1 MSFFEFPHTRTYDS
15 DLGWLI
21 KKIGELIENIT
32 SLFGWKAEHEQQY
45 ATLRSDVDNII
56 GGTLSLLTVRKYA
69 FIGDSWIQSGE
80 MMRNLATITG
90 LDIGTDIFYS
100 GSGGAGFTIASTTG
114 QTFGEQVQ
122 TVLAAVNAAGVDP
135 TTITDVVFMGGINDS
150 GATDTEI
157 IRAGNAAVASAK
169 ATFPN
174 AEIWVMP
181 LTTNAIASGRANII
195 QNVISGYS
203 QIDAHYC
210 TKAPYVI
217 HALTYLQSD
226 NIHPNADGMTRCA
239 YYVRNAIINKSDTMP
254 ARRFGQGITAAS
266 GVALTGHTFWTW
278 EDGTNIFYSIP
289 SFQIDINTE
298 ITINNAVSID
308 IGTFAVGGLD
318 ILPNVATNLM
328 QKFKT
333 QVLLWNSAAA
343 TYRTIEAELRFGL
356 NANRLLTVTLYIERG
371 QSAFGTTANRFVVL
385 GGTGNVMI

>member
-45 ATLRSDVDNII
+45 ETLRSDVDNII

-69 FIGDSWIQSGE
+69 FIGDSWIQGGE

-122 TVLAAVNAAGVDP
+122 TVLSAVNRAGVDP
-135 TTITDVVFMGGINDS
+135 NTITDVVFMGGINDS
-150 GATDTEI
+150 ASTVTEI

-169 ATFPN
+169 AAFPN

-217 HALTYLQSD
+217 HSLMFLQTD

-266 GVALTGHTFWTW
+266 GVTLTGHTFWTW
-278 EDGTNIFYSIP
+278 EDGVNIFYSIP
-289 SFQIDINTE
+289 SFQIKTE
-298 ITINNAVSID
+298 AAITINNTVSID

-318 ILPNVATNLM
+318 LLPNSATNLM
-328 QKFKT
+328 QKFNT
-333 QVLLWNSAAA
+333 QVLLWDSTSP

-356 NANRLLTVTLYIERG
+356 NDNRLLTVTLYIERG
-371 QSAFGTTANRFVVL
+371 QSAFGTNANVFVVL